1 MAPFV
6 VKGSLT
12 CQFVV
17 VACRAVGC
25 CGRGKRKR
33 GQVNVRHCHCCQ
45 AGQRP
50 TSAWAPAVPLG
61 CRDCARAGRGE
72 RSARLFHRAATR
84 NSYDNSYFCFY
95 YLCVRHVLSRVYIV
109 SGCASRILAK
119 TIDSRR
125 PREHHLPTAITIRF
139 AHSVSQCPKGGH
151 RVQISRTCAY
161 HRWQPRMSGNAQGQK
176 KPQARSTSLE
186 ATAFV
191 VFNLLAI
198 VAPPPSTASAA
209 GATATA
215 CVTPVLPRLEPALL
229 AVFTALLPRLRIT
242 PTVLATV

>member
-84 NSYDNSYFCFY
+84 NSYDNMV
-95 YLCVRHVLSRVYIV
+95 VRAGYSQRQLIQEDREN
-109 SGCASRILAK
+109 
-119 TIDSRR
+119 TIFRQR
-125 PREHHLPTAITIRF
+125 
-139 AHSVSQCPKGGH
+139 
-151 RVQISRTCAY
+151 
-161 HRWQPRMSGNAQGQK
+161 
-176 KPQARSTSLE
+176 
-186 ATAFV
+186 
-191 VFNLLAI
+191 
-198 VAPPPSTASAA
+198 
-209 GATATA
+209 
-215 CVTPVLPRLEPALL
+215 
-229 AVFTALLPRLRIT
+229 
-242 PTVLATV
+242 